1 MNKFILMVVLT
12 CGGSLGGFVRGPYV
26 PLLTYYLFAILRPQ
40 YLWIWQLQMFP
51 EFGWS
56 FYVAGAALTSY
67 LPWVFGVVAPG
78 DPLRRVFPPFVFVH
92 KAMVV
97 FSIWVSLSYA
107 YANNQDWAWL
117 TYQEFL
123 KIVAMY
129 MLATQV
135 LRSFGQIWGLYV
147 TVTAALA
154 YIALDMNQIYFETG
168 YLVLYKRGF
177 AGLDNNGAA
186 LMMAM
191 GIPLCYF
198 AWEFTKGWHRWG
210 YLLAIPLIVHAV
222 ASSYSRGGMLAAL
235 LVAPLYLLY
244 TRRRK
249 FMLGMYGVML
259 ALLPILAGK
268 EIQERFLTVEQAEA
282 DGSFQSRLDSWNAA
296 RLIANDYPFFG
307 AGVRCSNLISH
318 QYGADME
325 GRTIHSQYLQI
336 AADNGWCGLVLY
348 LVLLGSVLVAIWR
361 ARARLWNQT
370 DPESVRAVAMLGGIE
385 VAIWTFAIG
394 AAALSMETFE
404 LTYLLFLLGAQVWAI
419 TNAIILQPLAP
430 RRPLFHPAPPGPR
443 GPASASR
450 TDLLPPSGSWPARP

>member
-1 MNKFILMVVLT
+1 MNKFILMIVLT
-12 CGGSLGGFVRGPYV
+12 CGGSLGGFIRGPYV
-26 PLLTYYLFAILRPQ
+26 PLVTYYLFAILRPQ
-40 YLWIWQLQMFP
+40 YLWIWQLQQFP

-56 FYVAGAALTSY
+56 FYVAGAALLSY
-67 LPWVFGVVAPG
+67 LPWVFGVVG
-78 DPLRRVFPPFVFVH
+78 SLKDPLRRVFPPFVFSHRV
-92 KAMVV
+92 MVI

-135 LRSFGQIWGLYV
+135 IRSFGQVWGLYM

-154 YIALDMNQIYFETG
+154 YIALDVNQLYFETG

-198 AWEFTKGWHRWG
+198 AWEFTKGWYRWSF
-210 YLLAIPLIVHAV
+210 LLAIPLIVHAV

-235 LVAPLYLLY
+235 LVAPLYLVY
-244 TRRRK
+244 TRKRK
-249 FMLGMYGVML
+249 AMLLMYLIM
-259 ALLPILAGK
+259 AMLLPILAGK
-268 EIQERFLTVEQAEA
+268 EIQDRFFTVEEAEA

-318 QYGADME
+318 QYGADLE

-336 AADNGWCGLVLY
+336 AADNGWCGLILY
-348 LVLLGSVLVAIWR
+348 LVLLFSVLISIWR
-361 ARARLWNQT
+361 ARARLWNHP

-385 VAIWTFAIG
+385 IAIWTFAIG
-394 AAALSMETFE
+394 ASALSMETFE
-404 LTYLLFLLGAQVWAI
+404 LTYLLFLLGAQSWAI
-419 TNAIILQPLAP
+419 SNAIIFQPAGMTRHLQPHYRAGP
-430 RRPLFHPAPPGPR
+430 VRPVK
-443 GPASASR
+443 
-450 TDLLPPSGSWPARP
+450 PS